1 MSLHGARARRP
12 ARFLAAHA
20 DHAPVNDLR
29 RRLAIGGADAEQA
42 LDAPDHAAD
51 RRADDGADR
60 ARDPVAFIRTMDETA
75 GNALRL
81 RRERESDGGDNDG
94 YAQQLRF
101 HATPLCFV
109 WDGARRQPS
118 LAIE

>member
-1 MSLHGARARRP
+1 MSLHDARARRP

-20 DHAPVNDLR
+20 HHAPLHDAR
-29 RRLAIGGADAEQA
+29 RRLAIGRADAEQA
-42 LDAPDHAAD
+42 LDAADDGAD
-51 RRADDGADR
+51 RGADDGADR
-60 ARDPVAFIRTMDETA
+60 AGDPPAFIRTMDEAA

-81 RRERESDGGDNDG
+81 RRERKSDRGDEDA
-94 YAQQLRF
+94 YTQHMRF

-118 LAIE
+118 LAIA